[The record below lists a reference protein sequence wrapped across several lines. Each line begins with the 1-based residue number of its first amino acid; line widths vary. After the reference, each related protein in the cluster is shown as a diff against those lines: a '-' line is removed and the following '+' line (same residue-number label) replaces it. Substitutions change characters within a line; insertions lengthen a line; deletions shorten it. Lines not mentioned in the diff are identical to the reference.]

1 MSAEGNPE
9 HSNPEKGKHQKRTGL
24 KRLCGAGLWAC
35 HGLRDA
41 FKTEEA
47 FRQEV
52 YLAALLIPVSFFINT
67 DAPGHAL
74 LVASILFVL
83 FVELL
88 NTAIETVVERIS
100 DEIHPLSKRAKDLG
114 SAAVLI
120 SIINAL
126 AVWAIIIF
134 L

>member
-1 MSAEGNPE
+1 M
-9 HSNPEKGKHQKRTGL
+9 KHVKQKGL
-24 KRLCGAGLWAC
+24 KRLLNAGVYAVE
-35 HGLRDA
+35 GLIDA

-47 FRQEV
+47 FRQEAL
-52 YLAALLIPVSFFINT
+52 LACLLIPVSFFIT
-67 DAPGHAL
+67 ATAAEHAL
-74 LVASILFVL
+74 LVASVLFVL

-120 SIINAL
+120 SILNLI
-126 AVWAIIIF
+126 AVWVIIIF

>member
-1 MSAEGNPE
+1 MK
-9 HSNPEKGKHQKRTGL
+9 HVKQKGM
-24 KRLCGAGLWAC
+24 KRLLSAGGYAVE
-35 HGLRDA
+35 GLMDA

-52 YLAALLIPVSFFINT
+52 LLACVLIPASFFIT
-67 DAPGHAL
+67 ASVAEHAL
-74 LVASILFVL
+74 LVASVLFVL

-88 NTAIETVVERIS
+88 NTAVETVVERIS

-120 SIINAL
+120 SFINL
-126 AVWAIIIF
+126 IAVWAIII
-134 L
+134 LL

>member
-1 MSAEGNPE
+1 MK
-9 HSNPEKGKHQKRTGL
+9 HVKQKGM
-24 KRLCGAGLWAC
+24 KRLLNAGGYAVE
-35 HGLRDA
+35 GLMDA

-52 YLAALLIPVSFFINT
+52 LLACVLIPASFFIT
-67 DAPGHAL
+67 ASVAEHAL
-74 LVASILFVL
+74 LVASVLFVL

-88 NTAIETVVERIS
+88 NTAVETVVERIS
-100 DEIHPLSKRAKDLG
+100 DDIHPLSKRAKDLG

-120 SIINAL
+120 SFINL
-126 AVWAIIIF
+126 IAVWAIIIF

>member
-1 MSAEGNPE
+1 M
-9 HSNPEKGKHQKRTGL
+9 KYVKQKGL
-24 KRLCGAGLWAC
+24 KRLLNAGGYAVE
-35 HGLRDA
+35 GLMDA

-52 YLAALLIPVSFFINT
+52 LLACLLIPASFFITASVAEHALLI
-67 DAPGHAL
+67 
-74 LVASILFVL
+74 ASVLFVL

-120 SIINAL
+120 SFINL
-126 AVWAIIIF
+126 IAVWALIIF

>member
-1 MSAEGNPE
+1 MKHVKQKGMKRLLSAGGYAAEGLVE
-9 HSNPEKGKHQKRTGL
+9 
-24 KRLCGAGLWAC
+24 
-35 HGLRDA
+35 A

-52 YLAALLIPVSFFINT
+52 ILACVLIPMSFFIT
-67 DAPGHAL
+67 ASVAEHAL
-74 LVASILFVL
+74 LVASVLFVL

-88 NTAIETVVERIS
+88 NTAVETVVERIS

-120 SIINAL
+120 SFINL
-126 AVWAIIIF
+126 IAVWAIIIF

>member
-1 MSAEGNPE
+1 M
-9 HSNPEKGKHQKRTGL
+9 KHAKQTGL
-24 KRLCGAGLWAC
+24 KRLLNAGGYAVE
-35 HGLRDA
+35 GLMDA

-52 YLAALLIPVSFFINT
+52 LLACVLIPVSFFIT
-67 DAPGHAL
+67 ASVAEHAL
-74 LVASILFVL
+74 LVASVLFVL

-88 NTAIETVVERIS
+88 NTAVETVVERIS

-120 SIINAL
+120 SFINL
-126 AVWAIIIF
+126 IAVWAIIIV

>member
-1 MSAEGNPE
+1 M
-9 HSNPEKGKHQKRTGL
+9 KHIKQTGV
-24 KRLCGAGLWAC
+24 KRLLGAGLWAC

-41 FKTEEA
+41 LRTEEA
-47 FRQEV
+47 FRQECM
-52 YLAALLIPVSFFINT
+52 LAALLIPASFLIDT
-67 DAPGHAL
+67 TASGHAL
-74 LVASILFVL
+74 LVASVIFVL

-114 SAAVLI
+114 SAAVLL
-120 SIINAL
+120 SIINAV
-126 AVWAIIIF
+126 AIWGIIIS

>member
-1 MSAEGNPE
+1 MK
-9 HSNPEKGKHQKRTGL
+9 HVKQKGI
-24 KRLCGAGLWAC
+24 KRLLNAGGYAVE
-35 HGLRDA
+35 GLVDA

-52 YLAALLIPVSFFINT
+52 LLACVLIPVSFFIT
-67 DAPGHAL
+67 ATVAEHAL
-74 LVASILFVL
+74 LVASVLFVL

-88 NTAIETVVERIS
+88 NTAVETVVERIS

-120 SIINAL
+120 SFINL
-126 AVWAIIIF
+126 VAVWAIIIF

>member
-1 MSAEGNPE
+1 MK
-9 HSNPEKGKHQKRTGL
+9 HVKQKGM
-24 KRLCGAGLWAC
+24 KRLLNAGGYAVE
-35 HGLRDA
+35 GLIDA

-52 YLAALLIPVSFFINT
+52 LLACVLIPASFFIT
-67 DAPGHAL
+67 ASVAEHAL
-74 LVASILFVL
+74 LVASVLFVL

-88 NTAIETVVERIS
+88 NTAVETVVERIS
-100 DEIHPLSKRAKDLG
+100 DDIHPLSKRAKDLG

-120 SIINAL
+120 SFINL
-126 AVWAIIIF
+126 IAVWAIIIF

>member
-1 MSAEGNPE
+1 MK
-9 HSNPEKGKHQKRTGL
+9 HIKQKGF
-24 KRLCGAGLWAC
+24 KRLTKAGGYAIE
-35 HGLRDA
+35 GLMDA

-47 FRQEV
+47 FRQETL
-52 YLAALLIPVSFFINT
+52 LAFILIPLSFFITASAAEHALLI
-67 DAPGHAL
+67 
-74 LVASILFVL
+74 ASVLFVL

-88 NTAIETVVERIS
+88 NTAIETVVERVS

-120 SIINAL
+120 SLINLA
-126 AVWAIIIF
+126 AVWALIIS

>member
-1 MSAEGNPE
+1 M
-9 HSNPEKGKHQKRTGL
+9 KYVKQKGL
-24 KRLCGAGLWAC
+24 KRLLNAGGYAVE
-35 HGLRDA
+35 GLMDA

-47 FRQEV
+47 FRQDV
-52 YLAALLIPVSFFINT
+52 LLACLLIPASFFITASVAEHALLI
-67 DAPGHAL
+67 
-74 LVASILFVL
+74 ASVLFVL

-120 SIINAL
+120 SFINL
-126 AVWAIIIF
+126 IAVWALIIF